1 MISLVLF
8 KLHTDY
14 AMLTFSLQSPHRI
27 VHFYPLKCLSLCM
40 MQKNSRHIKN
50 WSSAPKTDAQ
60 MIGFDAAV
68 HVLSFR

>member
-1 MISLVLF
+1 MISFVLF
-8 KLHTDY
+8 KLHTNY
-14 AMLTFSLQSPHRI
+14 AMLTLSLQSPHGI
-27 VHFYPLKCLSLCM
+27 VHFYPLECFSLSM